1 MGKKS
6 KKIKGGGIV
15 YSTDKDT
22 MANLF
27 DNLKLNVTKDEDDSM
42 KSGKNYPD
50 EVRVWLDRKRRGGKA
65 VTVVK
70 GIQKTNTHLK
80 DIAKKLKAACGV
92 GGTAKD
98 GEILIQGDHRDKVLK
113 LLIEAGYTQAKLA
126 GG

>member
-113 LLIEAGYTQAKLA
+113 ILIEAGYTQAKLA